1 MTPLRSTAVLL
12 CFALVVAFGTAA
24 IVQLPLIKKN
34 EVHINYVLDK
44 DHQQQP
50 LHDLPVGAAESNET
64 EEAHQPAIY
73 IAHNYHNDYYLTN
86 LSIGTPPQEFEVAV
100 QTGSPSFWVVDQSAH
115 DHQRPKGFDS
125 NSSHTA
131 VLDQAAE
138 FFDDYGNGI
147 AKGLTFT
154 DSLTIGGLTVEN
166 QTFGSIL
173 TIEDEHHDF
182 PADGVLGLSW
192 SFDEADRN
200 KSEMPVLSLLKQL
213 DQPMY
218 TLWLGPARKPSE
230 GPSTGLLTL
239 GGLDA
244 LHCSADVHY
253 VPATKSAYWMS
264 TFQIDGVK
272 IGEFVEQKPAV
283 GILDSGSAVIQAE
296 DAAHVSFYQRQ
307 VNATFDEQHRLF
319 TVDCAAVPSLP
330 AFEFT
335 IGGRSFAV
343 QPKDYVVELELTENR
358 CGLAV
363 GHESTLD
370 FGWTL
375 GMPFLRSYCTVF
387 DIGQKRYGFADIKQ
401 A

>member
-1 MTPLRSTAVLL
+1 MTPLRSSVFLF
-12 CFALVVAFGTAA
+12 CFAFVVAFGTAT
-24 IVQLPLIKKN
+24 IVQLPLVKKN

-44 DHQQQP
+44 DHHQQP
-50 LHDLPVGAAESNET
+50 ALHDLPVGAESNETGT
-64 EEAHQPAIY
+64 EEAHQPSIY

-125 NSSHTA
+125 NSSETA
-131 VLDQAAE
+131 VLDEAAE

-154 DSLTIGGLTVEN
+154 DSFTPL
-166 QTFGSIL
+166 
-173 TIEDEHHDF
+173 
-182 PADGVLGLSW
+182 
-192 SFDEADRN
+192 
-200 KSEMPVLSLLKQL
+200 
-213 DQPMY
+213 Y

-272 IGEFVEQKPAV
+272 IGEFIEQKSSV

-335 IGGRSFAV
+335 IAGRRFAV

>member
-1 MTPLRSTAVLL
+1 MIGAVWTAGRPTASSAANKRYVGRAGV
-12 CFALVVAFGTAA
+12 FAS
-24 IVQLPLIKKN
+24 LPLVKKN

-44 DHQQQP
+44 DHQQP
-50 LHDLPVGAAESNET
+50 LHDLPVDTVANET

-73 IAHNYHNDYYLTN
+73 IAHNYHHDYYLTN

-125 NSSHTA
+125 NSSETA
-131 VLDQAAE
+131 VLDEAAE

-147 AKGLTFT
+147 AKGLTYRDSFT
-154 DSLTIGGLTVEN
+154 
-166 QTFGSIL
+166 GSGKR
-173 TIEDEHHDF
+173 F
-182 PADGVLGLSW
+182 
-192 SFDEADRN
+192 
-200 KSEMPVLSLLKQL
+200 KC
-213 DQPMY
+213 
-218 TLWLGPARKPSE
+218 ARKPSE

-239 GGLDA
+239 GGFDA
-244 LHCSADVHY
+244 VHCSADVHY

-319 TVDCAAVPSLP
+319 TVDCAAVASLP

-335 IGGRSFAV
+335 IGGRRFTV